1 MLLTLAVSVYAAG
14 QPASAPIEA
23 RLEPLSNFPQTTLS
37 ILTPDAR
44 QHVFNIWLADTEAHR
59 EQGLMFVKSL
69 EPNTGM
75 LFIFDEPQVVT
86 MWMKNT
92 LISLDMVFIDKN
104 GHVTRVI
111 ENAKPLS
118 LEILSSKE
126 SASAVLELKGG
137 VAKTLGIHAGAL
149 VKYSVFTASSGSK

>member
-1 MLLTLAVSVYAAG
+1 MKQMLVKRIVRATKNFFKRCAPMAMLAALLNFGIAAG
-14 QPASAPIEA
+14 VVAGPSPAPVEA

-75 LFIFDEPQVVT
+75 LFIFDEPQIVT

-104 GHVTRVI
+104 GHVTRV
-111 ENAKPLS
+111 
-118 LEILSSKE
+118 
-126 SASAVLELKGG
+126 
-137 VAKTLGIHAGAL
+137 
-149 VKYSVFTASSGSK
+149 